1 VRPVK
6 LAKLGETARRSESCD
21 GAVTARLAA
30 VVEAAGAQC
39 TVAVA
44 DEAARA
50 EEALARAVGW
60 AIKPAVGW

>member
-1 VRPVK
+1 VRE
-6 LAKLGETARRSESCD
+6 LRRRCSGEV
-21 GAVTARLAA
+21 GLRLF
-30 VVEAAGAQC
+30 EAAGAQC